1 MNDNE
6 FDAALLKTAFA
17 IGAER
22 GWRNVSP
29 AAAAREGGLDLAR
42 ARERFIGPGAILRE
56 FGKMAD
62 EYALTGALSEGPAK
76 DRLFDILLRRIDFLQ
91 MHRAGVLAL
100 LRALPLDAPL
110 AAWMAGQTMR
120 SMGWMLEG
128 AGLSALGIRGELRK
142 QGLAAVWAWGVRAWV
157 GDESEDLSAT
167 MAAFDVA
174 LARAEQVAQ
183 QFDGAA
189 KEAGFTPETE
199 TPAFDVVEPEL
210 PLEPRRPE
218 EPSITM

>member
-1 MNDNE
+1 MTDE
-6 FDAALLKTAFA
+6 DFDAAVLKTAFA

-22 GWRNVSP
+22 GWRHVSP

-42 ARERFIGPGAILRE
+42 ARERFTGPGAILSK

-62 EYALTGALSEGPAK
+62 AHALAGALVEGPVK
-76 DRLFDILLRRIDFLQ
+76 DRLFDVLLRRIDFLQ

-110 AAWMAGQTMR
+110 AAWLGRETVR

-128 AGLSALGIRGELRK
+128 AGISALGIRGELRK
-142 QGLAAVWAWGVRAWV
+142 QGLAAVWAWGVRAWAR
-157 GDESEDLSAT
+157 DESEDLSAT

-174 LARAEQVAQ
+174 LARAEQVAL
-183 QFDGAA
+183 QFGGAGDDS
-189 KEAGFTPETE
+189 GFSPETE
-199 TPAFDVVEPEL
+199 EAEL
-210 PLEPRRPE
+210 PLDQPGQEAFDTR
-218 EPSITM
+218 I